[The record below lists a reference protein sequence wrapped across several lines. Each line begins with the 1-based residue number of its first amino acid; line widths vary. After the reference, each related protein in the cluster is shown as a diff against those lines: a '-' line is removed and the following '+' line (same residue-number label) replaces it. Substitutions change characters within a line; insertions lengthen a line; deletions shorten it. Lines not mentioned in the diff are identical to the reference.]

1 MERNLDPEL
10 SKEELREICFG
21 LLREWW
27 IAATQALVDEAGT
40 EAALRY
46 LKPYFIN
53 TGVAGAHNLQSLL
66 GVSAEELLRLEI
78 IHHLW
83 KMMTGGRQRVF
94 RAEDGSTIYETVDC
108 ATGGICREG
117 CMSFCDFMANAYYG
131 ELSPALEL
139 ISHRALSWGD
149 AICQGLLR
157 NCGQK
162 AKVDATDEFLVP
174 EDELPVPMEEEFREY
189 MALSVMGEAW
199 SNATRALVDYAGQER
214 AYDRLR
220 FHMRHS
226 GLSFG
231 IRMSDRFGARER
243 GLDSILE
250 MIELVQILHHRKA
263 TYVRGE
269 EGAEGKVNEC
279 PFSSSSP
286 EICAQYEAFCNGICE
301 AVDPDYEFAYDRM
314 MSKGEG
320 TCSWDV
326 RRRAQEG
333 AGSEKE
339 NASEQLDAQKM
350 LKRRLAAGEISKEE
364 YRELRDLLRE
374 K

>member
-1 MERNLDPEL
+1 MERNLDSEL
-10 SKEELREICFG
+10 SKEDLREICFG

-27 IAATQALVDEAGT
+27 LAATQALVDEAGT
-40 EAALRY
+40 EAALKH

-83 KMMTGGRQRVF
+83 HMMTGGRQPIY
-94 RAEDGSTIYETVDC
+94 RADDGSIIYQTVDC

-131 ELSPALEL
+131 ELSPELEL
-139 ISHRALSWGD
+139 ISHRSLAWGD
-149 AICQGLLR
+149 PMCQGLLSR
-157 NCGQK
+157 HGQE
-162 AKVDATDEFLVP
+162 AKVAATDEFLVP
-174 EDELPVPMEEEFREY
+174 EDKLPEPPEEEFREY
-189 MALSVMGEAW
+189 MALSVLGEMW
-199 SNATRALVDYAGQER
+199 SNATRALVDFAGPER

-263 TYVRGE
+263 TCVRGE
-269 EGAEGKVNEC
+269 GGAEGKVNEC

-301 AVDPDYEFAYDRM
+301 AIDPSYEFAYHRM
-314 MSKGEG
+314 MTKGEG
-320 TCSWDV
+320 TCSWAV
-326 RRRAQEG
+326 KRRVQEG
-333 AGSEKE
+333 ARATKQST
-339 NASEQLDAQKM
+339 SDQLDASKI
-350 LKRRLAAGEISKEE
+350 LRRRLAAGEISKEE
-364 YRELRDLLRE
+364 YRELRDLLLE